1 MKAKKRRQQNI
12 FTALSVTVLVLYA
25 ISLLVPLAWVLLAS
39 LKDPV
44 EFRLSPFGFN
54 KTFVFSNY
62 IEAFKSFAI
71 ETLEDGKKVTVYIE
85 GMLYNSLVYAIGCSI
100 ISTMTNCVVAYIVAR
115 YSHFRF
121 TKWIYAFVVFTMV
134 MPIVGSL
141 PSELQMAKTLGF
153 YDNMWGIY
161 LMKAYFGG
169 SNFLI
174 FYATFKGFAK
184 EYAEA
189 AKLDGAGETQIM
201 FQIMLPLAMATIG
214 AVFLLAFITYWND
227 YYAPMIFLPSR
238 PTIAYGLYRFR
249 TNTGTTSGGI
259 TVKLAACSILI
270 VPILILFICVKDK
283 IMKNVSIGGIKG

>member
-1 MKAKKRRQQNI
+1 MKKKVQIQQNI
-12 FTALSVTVLVLYA
+12 FTAVSVTVLVIYTVT
-25 ISLLVPLAWVLLAS
+25 LLVPLAWVILTS

-44 EFRLSPFGFN
+44 EFTINPFGFN
-54 KTFVFSNY
+54 KRFVFANY
-62 IEAFKSFAI
+62 LTAFNEFTAPTFKNGA
-71 ETLEDGKKVTVYIE
+71 LKTVYIE
-85 GMLYNSLVYAIGCSI
+85 GMVVNSLMYAIGCSI
-100 ISTMTNCVVAYIVAR
+100 ISTMTNCVVAYVVAR

-141 PSELQMAKTLGF
+141 PSEIQMAKMLHF

-174 FYATFKGFAK
+174 FYATFKGLSK

-189 AKLDGAGETQIM
+189 AKLDGAGNWQIM
-201 FQIMLPLAMATIG
+201 TRIMFPLAKATIG
-214 AVFLLAFITYWND
+214 AIFLLAFISYWND
-227 YYAPMIFLPSR
+227 YYAPMIFIPSR
-238 PTIAYGLYRFR
+238 PTIAYGLYRFQS
-249 TNTGTTSGGI
+249 NTGTASSSV

-270 VPILILFICVKDK
+270 VPILILFVFVKDK
-283 IMKNVSIGGIKG
+283 IMQNVSIGGIKG